1 MGCRIQQHTN
11 DKQNLLAKSAENM
24 LLAINKQIQI
34 YHVMTYIYIR
44 RKKRNN
50 TKKFKKN
57 DINIDKDIQPQNK
70 VKTVIFEGYVYA

>member
-44 RKKRNN
+44 QKKRNN
-50 TKKFKKN
+50 TKKKYYKKYN
-57 DINIDKDIQPQNK
+57 NK
-70 VKTVIFEGYVYA
+70 NKHTHTDTQRKKKMTLI

>member
-44 RKKRNN
+44 QKKRNN
-50 TKKFKKN
+50 KKKKTYK
-57 DINIDKDIQPQNK
+57 IYNK
-70 VKTVIFEGYVYA
+70 KHTHTQIEKKRN